1 MTTKLITLLD
11 PSGNVVAR
19 AQVGE
24 EGGLFAG
31 EVDLRHM
38 PRALREKF
46 DEYEE
51 IVNGQ
56 MFSLLD
62 EIEGQIAAL
71 GLRVVFPGGQESG
84 IEDLQI
90 YPTEQR
96 LSFRLKNPAD
106 TRTHS
111 A

>member
-1 MTTKLITLLD
+1 MTTKLITILD

-24 EGGLFAG
+24 EGGRFAG
-31 EVDLRHM
+31 EVDLRLM

-46 DEYEE
+46 EEFEE

-56 MFSLLD
+56 MFSFLD
-62 EIEGQIAAL
+62 EIEEQIAAL
-71 GLRVVFPGGQESG
+71 RLRVVFPGGQESG

-96 LSFRLKNPAD
+96 VSFRLVNAAD
-106 TRTHS
+106 THTQS